1 MTDSQNSDSAL
12 NPESLSFEEAFRR
25 LGEMVETLE
34 SGGLPLVEA
43 TALYEQ
49 GMSLVQ
55 RCNQLLQ
62 QTELKITS
70 LKETFAATP
79 AVDDLDWD
87 EEEAE

>member
-1 MTDSQNSDSAL
+1 MTEPQPPGLD
-12 NPESLSFEEAFRR
+12 PESLPFEEAFRR

-49 GMSLVQ
+49 GMSLVK
-55 RCNQLLQ
+55 RCNQLLE

-70 LKETFAATP
+70 LKEAFAAP
-79 AVDDLDWD
+79 SVADVLDW
-87 EEEAE
+87 EEDTEE